1 MCVCIQATRL
11 DTAQED
17 LTASRVSLRS
27 LQKELSSML
36 QENAMLREAADSAAS
51 KEHVTSTRIL
61 AMQEGTVFSK
71 RVGRVFGKRPLSS
84 DFVW

>member
-1 MCVCIQATRL
+1 
-11 DTAQED
+11 
-17 LTASRVSLRS
+17 
-27 LQKELSSML
+27 ML